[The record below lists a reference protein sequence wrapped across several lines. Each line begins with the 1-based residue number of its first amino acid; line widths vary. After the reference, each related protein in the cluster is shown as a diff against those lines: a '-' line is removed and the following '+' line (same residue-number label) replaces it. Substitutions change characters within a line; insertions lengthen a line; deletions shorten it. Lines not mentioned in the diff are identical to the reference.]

1 MRSTRRFKSS
11 ASTSEP
17 KQKPENLAFSGIVV
31 DYSGNSGLCPATQPL
46 QASKPEAVAASV
58 PMSVLSAGRKR
69 QPVAL
74 VLPSADREGSS
85 VMDDEKLAELLEQYD
100 DQDLE
105 TLMSFV
111 ESLGS
116 FEEARAT
123 IEALDQL
130 RKAA

>member
-1 MRSTRRFKSS
+1 MS
-11 ASTSEP
+11 
-17 KQKPENLAFSGIVV
+17 
-31 DYSGNSGLCPATQPL
+31 L
-46 QASKPEAVAASV
+46 Q
-58 PMSVLSAGRKR
+58 SAGRKH
-69 QPVAL
+69 QPAAL
-74 VLPSADREGSS
+74 ILPGADCEGSS

>member
-1 MRSTRRFKSS
+1 MRVSS
-11 ASTSEP
+11 AD
-17 KQKPENLAFSGIVV
+17 QI
-31 DYSGNSGLCPATQPL
+31 Q
-46 QASKPEAVAASV
+46 
-58 PMSVLSAGRKR
+58 
-69 QPVAL
+69 
-74 VLPSADREGSS
+74 PSAQLLPGANCEGDAA
-85 VMDDEKLAELLEQYD
+85 MDDEKLAELLEQYD
-100 DQDLE
+100 DEDLE

>member
-1 MRSTRRFKSS
+1 MRSTKRFRNS
-11 ASTSEP
+11 ANILELQTP
-17 KQKPENLAFSGIVV
+17 HNATPSGIVV
-31 DYSGNSGLCPATQPL
+31 DYAGSSVLRPATQPL
-46 QASKPEAVAASV
+46 QASKPEAAAPLV
-58 PMSVLSAGRKR
+58 PMSVLSAGRKH
-69 QPVAL
+69 QPAAV
-74 VLPSADREGSS
+74 VLRGADCEGSS
-85 VMDDEKLAELLEQYD
+85 LMDDEKLAELLEQYD

>member
-1 MRSTRRFKSS
+1 
-11 ASTSEP
+11 
-17 KQKPENLAFSGIVV
+17 
-31 DYSGNSGLCPATQPL
+31 
-46 QASKPEAVAASV
+46 
-58 PMSVLSAGRKR
+58 
-69 QPVAL
+69 
-74 VLPSADREGSS
+74 
-85 VMDDEKLAELLEQYD
+85 MDDEKLAELLEQYD

-116 FEEARAT
+116 FEEARAA

>member
-1 MRSTRRFKSS
+1 
-11 ASTSEP
+11 
-17 KQKPENLAFSGIVV
+17 
-31 DYSGNSGLCPATQPL
+31 
-46 QASKPEAVAASV
+46 
-58 PMSVLSAGRKR
+58 MSVLSAGRKC
-69 QPVAL
+69 QPAAL
-74 VLPSADREGSS
+74 VLPGANREGDSA
-85 VMDDEKLAELLEQYD
+85 MDEEKLAELLEQYD